1 MSPRLPCSE
10 CQLGMTGTQTCTLFD
25 IQIAHAGF
33 IITDVYCLRSEL
45 YIELY
50 FSWPQAKCKLYKV
63 TFSLI
68 ICPQKIVVRVLH
80 NDGLSTHKQL
90 HSIYGFAD
98 DMFIY
103 CGPLKMIITRFY
115 VWLNRLLPF
124 LFQIMGCKQGWTIP
138 FNQVFP
144 ISSVLKREKK
154 K

>member
-1 MSPRLPCSE
+1 MQSLRRKPKKREAVSDNARGVEQEASKKRKKRRAPGQLPSTCGTVCTKIICDSSHSARPSLPWRVKNALQKRGSQMNPRLPCSE

-68 ICPQKIVVRVLH
+68 ICP
-80 NDGLSTHKQL
+80 
-90 HSIYGFAD
+90 
-98 DMFIY
+98 
-103 CGPLKMIITRFY
+103 
-115 VWLNRLLPF
+115 
-124 LFQIMGCKQGWTIP
+124 
-138 FNQVFP
+138 
-144 ISSVLKREKK
+144 
-154 K
+154 